1 MRSIEAESLKKKFK
15 WPYLVFPSVTC
26 TITTYTYIYITLYA
40 IACHSH
46 TSRKIRVY
54 TARLKVIKRCACFK
68 NSEVGPASV
77 QTWLAYFVRSPLHDP
92 VAHQ

>member
-1 MRSIEAESLKKKFK
+1 MALSCISKCHLYNYNLSL
-15 WPYLVFPSVTC
+15 
-26 TITTYTYIYITLYA
+26 YIYITLYA

-77 QTWLAYFVRSPLHDP
+77 QTWLAYFVRSSRHDP
-92 VAHQ
+92 MAHQ